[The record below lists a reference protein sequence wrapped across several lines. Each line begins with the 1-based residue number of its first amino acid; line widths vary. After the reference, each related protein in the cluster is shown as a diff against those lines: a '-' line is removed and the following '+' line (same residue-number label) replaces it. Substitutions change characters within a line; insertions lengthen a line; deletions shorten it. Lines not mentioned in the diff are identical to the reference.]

1 MATRIEGTSSIRVLL
16 DSISTRSFV
25 KQFLKIHR
33 EARLKLRQKEEQ
45 DERVD
50 TYLFPFF
57 EELLLDVFSHKKLFG
72 LNARTLCDSVRD

>member
-25 KQFLKIHR
+25 KQF
-33 EARLKLRQKEEQ
+33 
-45 DERVD
+45 
-50 TYLFPFF
+50 LFPFF

>member
-1 MATRIEGTSSIRVLL
+1 MTGTPGLINEAFLRVRLLATRIEGTSSIRVLL

-25 KQFLKIHR
+25 KQF
-33 EARLKLRQKEEQ
+33 
-45 DERVD
+45 
-50 TYLFPFF
+50 LFPFF